1 MIRIIMVILFIKKV
15 HTYNDTDN
23 YGDTVHKKRCTLTM
37 IRIIMV
43 ILFIKKVHTYND
55 TDNYGDTVHK
65 KGAHLQ

>member
-1 MIRIIMVILFIKKV
+1 MIRIIMVILFIKKGA
-15 HTYNDTDN
+15 H
-23 YGDTVHKKRCTLTM
+23 LQM

>member
-43 ILFIKKVHTYND
+43 ILFIKK
-55 TDNYGDTVHK
+55 
-65 KGAHLQ
+65 GAHLQ